1 MFYALITIGLIVVS
15 AFVFLP
21 RFRTVT
27 ERYSLGVNFFLTLI
41 ATLVGVL
48 IAILISNYEQ
58 AKKETADVVKLLHAS
73 IASIE
78 TCHQYSDALVEF
90 YQELDDTDA
99 LKPQFYS
106 KNPPPYPVYIDSL
119 LTQNIVS
126 KNLSESTLSD
136 LNELV
141 INLHRSRSHPA
152 LYIKVLE
159 QIAALIRFEIQ
170 YQQGDISQTELVEKA
185 GTLKNRLEFNATLL
199 AN

>member
-78 TCHQYSDALVEF
+78 TCHQYSEAL
-90 YQELDDTDA
+90 
-99 LKPQFYS
+99 
-106 KNPPPYPVYIDSL
+106 
-119 LTQNIVS
+119 
-126 KNLSESTLSD
+126 
-136 LNELV
+136 
-141 INLHRSRSHPA
+141 
-152 LYIKVLE
+152 
-159 QIAALIRFEIQ
+159 
-170 YQQGDISQTELVEKA
+170 
-185 GTLKNRLEFNATLL
+185 LEFLSGAR
-199 AN
+199 